1 MRILK
6 VRDEQG
12 QEFEVDADKIS
23 EAEQDGFLPVVRNAK
38 GEEHRVS
45 FQDLPT
51 AKQDGFDLVGATP
64 LPRVVDSESP
74 VSKLEAAIRGGA
86 QGIAL
91 EFADEAE
98 ARARA
103 ALGQGEYEDILPQV
117 RDRFKQAAQEQP
129 VTYYGSDVAGSFL
142 VPVPGLGLASKA
154 IKGTNLAAK
163 AGRAAAAG
171 ATGGALVGAGS
182 SEAED
187 VSGIATDA
195 AKGAAMGAAI
205 APALESVGKLAVK
218 GAVKVA
224 DSPLLGRQIRRAY
237 KIAKETK
244 QQFNEGV
251 QALQDK
257 LLKKEISPLEVEQ
270 EVAKLAKPFGFRER
284 YNTDIKQERNQ
295 LTDIIEEMTSPT
307 GAGPLGAVNRK
318 YDTARVLAE
327 AEEFVIPV
335 DTLNA
340 AIRENVTDPKAQDI
354 MYSALKKQLG
364 VKSSQETFEET
375 SKRLREKTLA
385 KVDKSYNK
393 AKDKL
398 SKESIKEANDVL
410 KKAGQNADEIYQNQL
425 SAKFEV
431 DKRRFL
437 NREAN
442 KLSAQNKDLAP
453 DEQINVSEEIA
464 KLEDELNA
472 NFQIFKSRDQ
482 ATGQAVYEY
491 STRIGD
497 EATGFTLAN
506 SVPTKTN
513 FDQFAKLSPEEKAK
527 AAIELSNQLY
537 KDKLAALNEVRN
549 SIELIVKPL
558 GNNKFMMEAA
568 PASRAETMIP
578 TVRIEDAITPTQAL
592 KRTDIKFDDIQQIRS
607 NLNQAY
613 KMAKGSGDYALLNE
627 IDSIRQTLSKVQGDK
642 LSPES
647 FAALQRANE
656 LRKTLPQSDVR
667 LLLNKGLDPLENI
680 SDNAE
685 KALAKDD
692 LRNVLQK
699 DLRDISSTASTP
711 RKADID
717 AAKQAFTQ
725 MEDPS
730 GKALVSKIE
739 EAEKTA
745 ERAALG
751 KEMFDSKGLT
761 INNAGMSLRGG
772 FIAVGAATGRVAGS
786 KFGQSM
792 KMLTLP
798 PESILKLADK
808 AQSPTVKRYLTTMAT
823 TDAAKR
829 KALLYVMLQNAG
841 TKKEL
846 DELLNDEEN

>member
-12 QEFEVDADKIS
+12 QEFEVDEDKIS

-45 FQDLPT
+45 FQDLPM
-51 AKQDGFDLVGATP
+51 AKQDGFDLVGPAP
-64 LPRVVDSESP
+64 APKVIDSESP
-74 VSKLEAAIRGGA
+74 VSKLEAAVRGGA

-117 RDRFKQAAQEQP
+117 RERFKQAAQEQP

-163 AGRAAAAG
+163 AGRAAVTG
-171 ATGGALVGAGS
+171 ATGGAVVGAGA

-187 VSGIATDA
+187 ISGVAGDA
-195 AKGAAMGAAI
+195 AKGAVMGAAI
-205 APALESVGKLAVK
+205 APALESAGKLAVK

-251 QALQDK
+251 QQIQDK
-257 LLKKEISPLEVEQ
+257 LIKKEISPLQAEQ

-327 AEEFVIPV
+327 AEGFVVPV

-340 AIRENVTDPKAQDI
+340 AIKENVTDPKAQDI

-364 VKSSQETFEET
+364 VKSSQETFEEVT
-375 SKRLREKTLA
+375 QRLREKALA

-393 AKDKL
+393 AKDNL
-398 SKESIKEANDVL
+398 SKQSLKEANDIF
-410 KKAGQNADEIYQNQL
+410 KKVGQNTDEIYQNQL
-425 SAKFEV
+425 AAKFEV

-437 NREAN
+437 NSEAN
-442 KLSAQNKDLAP
+442 KLRAQNRGLAP
-453 DEQINVSEEIA
+453 DEQINVSDEIA

-472 NFQIFKSRDQ
+472 NFQISKSQDQ

-497 EATGFTLAN
+497 DATGFTLSN

-513 FDQFAKLSPEEKAK
+513 FDQFAKLNPEEKAK
-527 AAIELSNQLY
+527 AVIEYSNQLY
-537 KDKLAALNEVRN
+537 KDKLAALDEVRN
-549 SIELIVKPL
+549 SVKLTLQPL
-558 GNNKFMMEAA
+558 DNNKFIMEAA
-568 PASRAETMIP
+568 PTSRAETVIP
-578 TVRIEDAITPTQAL
+578 TTRVEDAITPTQAL
-592 KRTDIKFDDIQQIRS
+592 KRTDIKFDDIQKIRG
-607 NLNQAY
+607 NLNQASE
-613 KMAKGSGDYALLNE
+613 MAMRSGDYALLNE
-627 IDSIRQTLSKVQGDK
+627 IDNIRQTLAKVQ
-642 LSPES
+642 
-647 FAALQRANE
+647 
-656 LRKTLPQSDVR
+656 SD
-667 LLLNKGLDPLENI
+667 
-680 SDNAE
+680 
-685 KALAKDD
+685 
-692 LRNVLQK
+692 
-699 DLRDISSTASTP
+699 
-711 RKADID
+711 
-717 AAKQAFTQ
+717 
-725 MEDPS
+725 
-730 GKALVSKIE
+730 
-739 EAEKTA
+739 
-745 ERAALG
+745 
-751 KEMFDSKGLT
+751 
-761 INNAGMSLRGG
+761 
-772 FIAVGAATGRVAGS
+772 
-786 KFGQSM
+786 
-792 KMLTLP
+792 
-798 PESILKLADK
+798 
-808 AQSPTVKRYLTTMAT
+808 
-823 TDAAKR
+823 
-829 KALLYVMLQNAG
+829 
-841 TKKEL
+841 
-846 DELLNDEEN
+846 